1 VASHKHTLIQ
11 PSNPAHKQFIKDFMI
26 SHGIKNRH
34 KRRFLAA
41 YIVCGTVTHA
51 SINSKVARNNHYT
64 WMKEDESYAKAFT
77 DAEELAGD
85 ILEAE
90 AMRRANDGVLEPI
103 YQGGIL
109 VGHKR
114 NYSDYLMKQLLEG
127 TKPDKYKK
135 RFEQIG
141 KTDIT
146 IRVAVEDDVD

>member
-1 VASHKHTLIQ
+1 VCAVKSTLLQ
-11 PSNPAHKQFIKDFMI
+11 PNNPTHKQFIKDFMV
-26 SHGIKNRH
+26 SHGIKQRDQ
-34 KRRFLAA
+34 RRFLAA
-41 YIVCGTVTHA
+41 YIIRGILTYAAIDSGVP
-51 SINSKVARNNHYT
+51 RQDHYR
-64 WMKEDESYAKAFT
+64 WKAKDENYAKAFE

-85 ILEAE
+85 ILEGE